1 MLSRIKILIDFYK
14 KILYNIY
21 RKLKKEKV
29 MEDKFYWDSFACEIQ
44 CDEFENPEEDFLS
57 KEDEFGP
64 IY

>member
-1 MLSRIKILIDFYK
+1 
-14 KILYNIY
+14 
-21 RKLKKEKV
+21 

-57 KEDEFGP
+57 EEDEFGP